1 MVWFAFWNSLVA
13 VIEWAGDDVRTRKNV
28 ETAVQ
33 LRASF
38 GRATWCSR
46 EPDLVGLCGG
56 SAESALVGLYTEEQK
71 LEDER

>member
-38 GRATWCSR
+38 GRATWR
-46 EPDLVGLCGG
+46 
-56 SAESALVGLYTEEQK
+56 
-71 LEDER
+71 